1 MKVERYLKVREK
13 IENAIA
19 KKAVGYDYTEEVE
32 EFSMQDDAF
41 VVSKKKVTKKHSPP
55 DMQAAKLL
63 AEWNGEQK
71 QAVAELSE
79 EELLKERDRLL
90 ALLKEKKEEKS

>member
-1 MKVERYLKVREK
+1 MRKERYQKVREK

-19 KKAVGYDYTEEVE
+19 KKAAGYDYTEEVE
-32 EFSMQDDAF
+32 EFSVQDDAL

-55 DMQAAKLL
+55 DMQAARLL

-71 QAVAELSE
+71 QEVELLSE
-79 EELLKERDRLL
+79 EELLKE
-90 ALLKEKKEEKS
+90 